1 MNLKRTFRT
10 LMVLIIIYSVFVTG
24 LLLKPAAVTP
34 VAAEVPEPE
43 VKQGQYTIFQYTK
56 CGWTNRL
63 YVTEYYIEDRIFY
76 YRSREHQGEYI
87 EVPFDDC
94 LIVPVW
100 IENIDDLMNYGYW
113 EPGGYEY

>member
-1 MNLKRTFRT
+1 MNPSRTMKT
-10 LMVLIIIYSVFVTG
+10 LMAIIVAYLI
-24 LLLKPAAVTP
+24 LLTWFMNQPVVTP

-63 YVTEYYIEDRIFY
+63 YVTEYYIEDRIIY
-76 YRSREHQGEYI
+76 YKSREHQGEYM

-94 LIVPVW
+94 LIVPEY
-100 IENIDDLMNYGYW
+100 IEVVDDLMNYGFW